1 MRRADRL
8 FDLIQEL
15 RGHDRPVTAATLAA
29 ALEVS
34 LRTVYRDIATLQ
46 ARRVPIEGAP
56 GLGYVLR
63 RGFDLPPLMLTE
75 DEADAVATGLRLLRR
90 IRDPKLH
97 AAAER
102 VLAKLAA
109 VVPDGLRRQL
119 AAPVLYVSEGSAATP
134 HGIDPAALRTA
145 IRERRKLRIAYG
157 AADGAATTR
166 VIWPIAMAYY
176 VDVTILAAWCELRQ
190 DFRHFRLERIAAA
203 EFLDIRYPPAP
214 QLVANWL
221 ALGKDRPGSIASG
234 HNSEESKQESMTRRT
249 RRRKARQATEEE
261 EKKE

>member
-1 MRRADRL
+1 MTRRADRL
-8 FDLIQEL
+8 FEVIQEL
-15 RGHDRPVTAATLAA
+15 RGRERPVTAAALAA

-90 IRDPKLH
+90 IRDPRLH
-97 AAAER
+97 AAAAR

-109 VVPDGLRRQL
+109 VVPEGLRAQL
-119 AAPVLYVSEGSAATP
+119 ATPALYVSEGSAETP
-134 HGIDPAALRTA
+134 RGIDPGALRTA
-145 IRERRKLRIAYG
+145 IRERRKLRIAY
-157 AADGAATTR
+157 ADADGAASTR

-176 VDVTILAAWCELRQ
+176 VDATLLAAWCELRQ

-203 EFLDIRYPPAP
+203 EFLDARYPADRR
-214 QLVANWL
+214 LVADWL
-221 ALGKDRPGSIASG
+221 ALGKDRPGGQPRA
-234 HNSEESKQESMTRRT
+234 
-249 RRRKARQATEEE
+249 AL
-261 EKKE
+261 